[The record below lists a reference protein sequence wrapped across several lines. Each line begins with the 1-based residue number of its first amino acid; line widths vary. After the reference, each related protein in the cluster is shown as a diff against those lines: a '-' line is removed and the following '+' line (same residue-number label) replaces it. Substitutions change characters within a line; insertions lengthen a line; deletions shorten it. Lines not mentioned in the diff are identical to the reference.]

1 MGLYMKQIGM
11 TRSQTGIIYGLMPF
25 IGFLVRPLFGAIA
38 DKHKKHKM
46 LLIISFI
53 LTGLCFNLMLFV
65 PSKQLEHTS
74 VKTEIMCSQADS
86 YLRDCY
92 RVNQTVNEQLCPI
105 SFHTYASKV
114 KNALGKN
121 TIVTNLSSGDHV
133 PYAISTLPSAKEPI
147 SRSEVQCSL
156 NCKYK
161 SVPGL
166 PQKVCFTNTTGT
178 YNIADC
184 YNVNLTPGKYES
196 HLSITIPDLGY
207 ILNKEVIRDKVKVDD
222 LICRDYDLKELVYNG
237 QEYWQMLCS
246 DDSLFDCN
254 LRCTHIDT
262 CVEIVAEEL
271 SRSSFWFFFAL
282 FLFGNIFFSPILS
295 LGDAISYDLLGE
307 ERRNKWGKQ
316 RLWGTVGFALFA
328 ILSTLSMD
336 TLRAETNAN
345 NFSIAFCMFSVLYLL
360 TAFVVFTMKISHD
373 LVCGQML
380 KGTMKILRNAKIF
393 IFILVI
399 FFFGILTGAIEAFL
413 YWYLEA
419 DLGNKLKILP
429 GLCVTFA
436 CLAETPVFY
445 FAGRFIKRF
454 GHVMCLYIAFVAYT
468 VRFIGYSFLTNA
480 WFVLPIELLHGLTFG
495 LMWAAATSYG
505 SIITPPGMSGTIQ
518 GLISGVHFGF
528 GNYILYLF

>member
-1 MGLYMKQIGM
+1 
-11 TRSQTGIIYGLMPF
+11 
-25 IGFLVRPLFGAIA
+25 
-38 DKHKKHKM
+38 
-46 LLIISFI
+46 
-53 LTGLCFNLMLFV
+53 
-65 PSKQLEHTS
+65 
-74 VKTEIMCSQADS
+74 
-86 YLRDCY
+86 
-92 RVNQTVNEQLCPI
+92 
-105 SFHTYASKV
+105 
-114 KNALGKN
+114 
-121 TIVTNLSSGDHV
+121 
-133 PYAISTLPSAKEPI
+133 
-147 SRSEVQCSL
+147 
-156 NCKYK
+156 
-161 SVPGL
+161 
-166 PQKVCFTNTTGT
+166 
-178 YNIADC
+178 
-184 YNVNLTPGKYES
+184 
-196 HLSITIPDLGY
+196 
-207 ILNKEVIRDKVKVDD
+207 
-222 LICRDYDLKELVYNG
+222 
-237 QEYWQMLCS
+237 
-246 DDSLFDCN
+246 
-254 LRCTHIDT
+254 
-262 CVEIVAEEL
+262 
-271 SRSSFWFFFAL
+271 
-282 FLFGNIFFSPILS
+282 
-295 LGDAISYDLLGE
+295 
-307 ERRNKWGKQ
+307 
-316 RLWGTVGFALFA
+316 
-328 ILSTLSMD
+328 MD

-360 TAFVVFTMKISHD
+360 TSFVVFTMKISHD